1 MAFNAFNLRAVF
13 SADTKDIKKG
23 SKDAQKA
30 VQEFEKTT
38 ESAIDN
44 VAGLFGTSMSQISS
58 SLSAV
63 EGAFMSLNKGI
74 TGAGTA
80 TTGFAKA
87 MNVLKLAIAS
97 TGIGAIV
104 AALGSLV
111 AYFTQTQRGADSLA
125 KVTGVL
131 GQVFKTVTDYAIA
144 LGEKIVWCF
153 KNPADAIKSF
163 GQYINREV
171 GQRIEALVGMV
182 GNLGGALTSAFS
194 GRFKDAYNQLNLF
207 AENFGTA
214 ITGVTQGE
222 LQQMNEKGGAVLDDF
237 NDKIRRRVALTERQ
251 QALERKNIEWI
262 EREAKL
268 RQEIALEREKVEDRL
283 NYTTEQRL
291 AANKKAMSLTAQLY
305 REQEA
310 IRREE
315 LAIIQEENALSESM
329 NKDLRAEGDAKV
341 ALLGVET
348 QRAKE
353 MKEMVTKQAELTNL
367 VKQEAAERERIEA
380 LKARKTLELTVES
393 VSDADIKEKLPEVT
407 ALIKP
412 QIDTAGFYE
421 TQRQIHK
428 MTDEF
433 VFDIE
438 STVEGMIAGVAQS
451 MGEMLAGLITGDA
464 KIEDLVGG
472 IVSMLG
478 QAMQQIG
485 QALIAYGVS
494 MDAFKKAFSN
504 PYAAIAAGA
513 ALMAAGAALTS
524 LIQRY
529 SSGSAGASTI
539 GANAGLLQGGSTL
552 SISQSSQ
559 AQSKQQ
565 AINVNVTGQL
575 VGQGSALVAVI
586 SNENKRKGL
595 SS

>member
-63 EGAFMSLNKGI
+63 KGAFMSLNKGI

-80 TTGFAKA
+80 TTGLAKA

-111 AYFTQTQRGADSLA
+111 AYFTQTQRGADALA
-125 KVTGVL
+125 KVTAVL

-144 LGEKIVWCF
+144 LGERIVWCF

-251 QALERKNIEWI
+251 QALERKNIEWV

-329 NKDLRAEGDAKV
+329 NKDLRAEADAKV

-348 QRAKE
+348 ERAE
-353 MKEMVTKQAELTNL
+353 RMKEMVTKQAELTNL

-393 VSDADIKEKLPEVT
+393 VSDAAIKDKLPEVT

-412 QIDTAGFYE
+412 QIDVAGFHE

-494 MDAFKKAFSN
+494 MEAFKKAFSN

-529 SSGSAGASTI
+529 SSGSASASTI

-559 AQSKQQ
+559 AQSRQQ